1 MKRAFCFL
9 LIGFVC
15 FVVAACG
22 GKSEATEEDYGPPIP
37 REPYT
42 EFFKTIVGKWR
53 YDTAFMKKEGDK
65 YRDGLIALAEEKQS
79 GVSTPQGV
87 ARLDSIVKSTIAE
100 MGWEGYRME
109 FFPKGKFTIKHGK
122 NVLNGTFGI
131 ATESTDL
138 HFNKKMLYKKKME
151 DFTVHKLDSVTLYQ
165 NVILSI
171 QTFKLD
177 GADRPLYITHKFI
190 REP

>member
-1 MKRAFCFL
+1 M
-9 LIGFVC
+9 
-15 FVVAACG
+15 
-22 GKSEATEEDYGPPIP
+22 
-37 REPYT
+37 
-42 EFFKTIVGKWR
+42 
-53 YDTAFMKKEGDK
+53 AFMKKEGDK
-65 YRDGLIALAEEKQS
+65 YRDGLIGLAEAKQS